1 MLLVNSHFE
10 ETGATHESRPMHVRP
25 HSLDDLQAAVWVQ
38 AFNDAWLSRKWPI
51 LEKLLAGD
59 VTLVSTEMTQAIVGR
74 TDALDYLRAA
84 MARARIHEFNAT
96 DLKGYTSGS
105 VGIITHRWQLDW
117 TVDGERRSRSGRDI
131 LVLEPAAGEWQ
142 LAWRG
147 QMVRRR
153 PGADLAYGWRG
164 DWC

>member
-1 MLLVNSHFE
+1 
-10 ETGATHESRPMHVRP
+10 MHLRP
-25 HSLDDLQAAVWVQ
+25 HFLDDPRAAVWVQ
-38 AFNDAWLSRKWPI
+38 AFNDAWLSQKWNI
-51 LEKLLAGD
+51 LEMLLACD
-59 VTLVSTEMTQAIVGR
+59 ITLVSTEFVHAIVGR
-74 TDALDYLRAA
+74 TAVLDHLGAA
-84 MARARIHEFNAT
+84 MARARIHEYSAT
-96 DLKGYTSGS
+96 DLKGYTSGA

-131 LVLEPAAGEWQ
+131 LVLEPVAGEWQ